1 MAVDV
6 ASAKSADLSR
16 ISSHGPL
23 RGLGGLTAAEL
34 WRWFPGRALAFAVG
48 GAGLVLVI
56 YAIWVSFAT
65 TLGDPRLAFLMYPLF
80 ALWTV
85 MLVLVMV
92 AATQGAV
99 ANEVEDGT
107 AAWVVAK
114 PVGRSAFILSKF
126 CAAGPAV
133 LIGAVLVPGIVARL
147 VLRSAAGV
155 GDRRFSAGDVIEVT
169 SDRWARAEFTR
180 LPDLAV
186 YAGTL
191 LLITCILFLV
201 VAVMILLGCVLR
213 SRAAIFLIGVA
224 VPGLLLVFG
233 LTGPED
239 LVAPTPAWAFDSL
252 VATIGDNPAP
262 LLGPLAVTMAWCV
275 VILAVATWWF
285 SRKEL

>member
-1 MAVDV
+1 MAIDV
-6 ASAKSADLSR
+6 ATAESADLPR

-34 WRWFPGRALAFAVG
+34 RRWFPSRALAFALG
-48 GAGLVLVI
+48 GVGLVFAI
-56 YAIWVSFAT
+56 YAIWVSAANAF
-65 TLGDPRLAFLMYPLF
+65 GDPRLAMLMYPLY
-80 ALWTV
+80 ALWIA

-99 ANEVEDGT
+99 ANEIEDGT

-114 PVGRSAFILSKF
+114 PVGRPAFIVSKF
-126 CAAGPAV
+126 VAAAPAV

-147 VLRSAAGV
+147 VLQSAAAR
-155 GDRRFSAGDVIEVT
+155 GDTQFSAGDVIRIT
-169 SDRWARAEFTR
+169 SDRWARVEFTT

-186 YAGTL
+186 HAGTL
-191 LLITCILFLV
+191 LLITVILFLV
-201 VAVMILLGCVLR
+201 VAVMILLGCVIR
-213 SRAAIFLIGVA
+213 SRAAIFLVGIA
-224 VPGLLLVFG
+224 VPGLLLAFG
-233 LTGPED
+233 LAGSEN
-239 LVAPTPAWAFDSL
+239 LVALTPAWAFDSL

-275 VILAVATWWF
+275 LILAVATWWF